1 MNAAAKRAR
10 AWLVAIGAA
19 GAIVLA
25 AGCGEK
31 ASPVAPRTNTPP
43 AVVSLFPLPRATL
56 VPYFTQIYAQFDHA
70 LDPGTVDTTTVFLKV
85 DTRRLPVRVEYI
97 RTVNRIQITPRAE
110 LELNRTY
117 TVEILGRLKTAD
129 GDSLGQKLVWQFTT
143 NSLRRMYAV
152 TPAPGALEGP
162 HTLLSWGGNGGAQ
175 NSIVY
180 DVYAAT
186 DSAAVRNRTVPMLQ
200 SGVYVNCLPRQSWPA
215 GATVYWSV
223 SAHHLATGERLEGPV
238 SSFRV
243 YPADTPIDSVEILLQ
258 EYGGVGQG
266 SSLQYCTQNTLR
278 TGATFNSSIRWA
290 LNGDRPDLRVADARI
305 LMMANPQSA
314 SSTGLSATQFW
325 YAQNTWASC
334 FMSATGAPFTEL
346 NGYLATGVPQ
356 GLQVT
361 FRSPALAAFV
371 EAAGRYGGWH
381 GLLLRGPQGTTI
393 WDVNSFTV
401 PRPSMMVYFYRPP
414 TPSTDAR

>member
-1 MNAAAKRAR
+1 MNAWARGLRVWLTAACA
-10 AWLVAIGAA
+10 AAAIA
-19 GAIVLA
+19 LA

-31 ASPVAPRTNTPP
+31 ASPVAPRVNTPP

-70 LDPGTVDTTTVFLKV
+70 LDPLTVDTTTVFLKA

-97 RTVNRIQITPRAE
+97 RTVNRIQVTPRAE

-117 TVEILGRLKTAD
+117 TMEILGRVRTVD

-152 TPAPGALEGP
+152 TPSPGALEGP
-162 HTLLSWGGNGGAQ
+162 HTLLSWGGNGAPQ

-186 DSAAVRNRTVPMLQ
+186 DSVAVRNRTVPMLQ
-200 SGVYVNCLPRQSWPA
+200 SGVFVNCLPRQSWPA

-223 SAHHLATGERLEGPV
+223 SAHHLTTGERLEGPV

-243 YPADTPIDSVEILLQ
+243 YPADAPIDSVEVPVQ

-266 SSLQYCTQNTLR
+266 SSLQYCTQSTIR
-278 TGATFNSSIRWA
+278 TGATFNSGVRWA
-290 LNGDRPDLRVADARI
+290 LNGDRPDLRVADVRVQ
-305 LMMANPQSA
+305 MMANPQSA
-314 SSTGLSATQFW
+314 TSAGLSATQMWF
-325 YAQNTWASC
+325 AQNAWSSC
-334 FMSATGAPFTEL
+334 FMAATGAPYTEL
-346 NGYLATGVPQ
+346 NGYLATGAPQ
-356 GLQVT
+356 GLLVT
-361 FRSPALAAFV
+361 FRSPGLAAFV

-401 PRPSMMVYFYRPP
+401 PRPSMMVYFYRAPVP
-414 TPSTDAR
+414 TAQSR